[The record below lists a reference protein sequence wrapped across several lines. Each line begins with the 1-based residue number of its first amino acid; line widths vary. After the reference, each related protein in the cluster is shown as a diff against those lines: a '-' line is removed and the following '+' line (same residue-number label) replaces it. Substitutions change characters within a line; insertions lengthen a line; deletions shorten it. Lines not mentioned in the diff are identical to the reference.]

1 MQPMIFQRKDLIA
14 ALLDLAPAAAAVAN
28 YCDHVEHNERVEIEW
43 VRGAART
50 LRETALWLCGLAEVD
65 PVELY
70 ADRLSVIEKRNV
82 HHSEDSHDG
91 AAAARGV
98 HEWRAL
104 QLVQDGHDHAY
115 HYDVVGLTKSEQL
128 RHYALHVAKLAGA
141 CADAAQGHLDQ
152 EDFLSRRVADML
164 LFGVKL
170 STVTSEKLPHEP
182 IVVTRVPGQI
192 RAVA

>member
-1 MQPMIFQRKDLIA
+1 MIFQRKDLIV
-14 ALLDLAPAAAAVAN
+14 ALLDLAPASAAVAN

-43 VRGAART
+43 VRGAGRT
-50 LRETALWLCGLAEVD
+50 LRETALWLCELAEVD

-70 ADRLSVIEKRNV
+70 ARRLAAIEERNV

-91 AAAARGV
+91 ASTARKV
-98 HEWRAL
+98 NEWRAL

-115 HYDVVGLTKSEQL
+115 HYDVVGLTKSAQL

-141 CADAAQGHLDQ
+141 CADAAQGRLDQ
-152 EDFLSRRVADML
+152 QDFLSRRVADML
-164 LFGVKL
+164 LFGMKL
-170 STVTSEKLPHEP
+170 ATVTSEKLPQEP
-182 IVVTRVPGQI
+182 IVVARVPGQV

>member
-1 MQPMIFQRKDLIA
+1 MIFQRKDLIA
-14 ALLDLAPAAAAVAN
+14 ALLDLAAASAAVAN

-43 VRGAART
+43 VRDAART
-50 LRETALWLCGLAEVD
+50 LRETALWLCELAEVD

-70 ADRLSVIEKRNV
+70 AERLAVIEERNV
-82 HHSEDSHDG
+82 HHSEHSHDG
-91 AAAARGV
+91 PAAARGV
-98 HEWRAL
+98 REWRAL

-128 RHYALHVAKLAGA
+128 RHYALHVSKLAGA
-141 CADAAQGHLDQ
+141 CADAAQGRLDQ

-164 LFGVKL
+164 LFGMKL

-182 IVVTRVPGQI
+182 IVVTHATNEV
-192 RAVA
+192 RAAA